1 MNKLQPYYQLLRFN
15 HSFRRLWLSQI
26 ISNFGDWFGI
36 LAVYTLILRY
46 SDSEF
51 LLGLI
56 LVIKFMSFA
65 FFSPFAGYIADRFD
79 RRTLLIL
86 CDFGRGFIVLG
97 FMLVNSAD
105 LLWLVYVLTATQM
118 MLSAVFEPAKQ
129 SSIPNIT
136 KGEELMLANVV
147 STMSWSVIF
156 TTGMGIGGL
165 ATSYLGT
172 DAVFIIN
179 AASYIGSTW
188 FIFNAHIPHKRDK
201 KLLESLQNPLSGIMD
216 GFRYM
221 LRTGYIL
228 RPALAK
234 GTISF
239 ILGGLVYMLILI
251 SEEVLM
257 MGTIGL
263 GILYAGRGLGTAI
276 GPVLVRR
283 FIKDD
288 RKWITT
294 MGMAMV
300 TTGICYLILGQTD
313 MLWLM
318 VIFVVLAHCG
328 SGANWVMSTV
338 MLQKRAPDDLRGR
351 VFSSEWL
358 FFTVTQSI
366 SVLTSSLLLDYNILT
381 LRELMFIFSF
391 LLIITGIIWLL
402 TISRKELSWQENKR
416 KATEASDLK
425 NDTSNFLFDQ

>member
-1 MNKLQPYYQLLRFN
+1 MNKLRPYLQLLKHNRN
-15 HSFRRLWLSQI
+15 FRGLWLSQV

-56 LVIKFMSFA
+56 LVIKFMSVA
-65 FFSPFAGYIADRFD
+65 VFSPLAGYIADRFD

-97 FMLVNSAD
+97 FLLVTSAD
-105 LLWLVYVLTATQM
+105 LLWLVYILTAAQM

-136 KGEELMLANVV
+136 TGEELMLANVV
-147 STMSWSVIF
+147 STMSWSIIF

-165 ATSYLGT
+165 ATAYLGT
-172 DAVFIIN
+172 DVVFILN
-179 AASYIGSTW
+179 AVSYIGSTW
-188 FIFNAHIPHKRDK
+188 FIFKADIPHIRDK
-201 KLLESLQNPLSGIMD
+201 KLLDSLKNPLTGIMD
-216 GFRYM
+216 GFRY
-221 LRTGYIL
+221 LFSTGHIL

-251 SEEVLM
+251 SEEVLV
-257 MGTIGL
+257 MGTVGL
-263 GILYAGRGLGTAI
+263 GLLYASRGLGTAI

-288 RKWITT
+288 RQWITT
-294 MGMAMV
+294 MGVAMI
-300 TTGICYLILGQTD
+300 TTGTCYLIVGQTD
-313 MLWLM
+313 NLWVM
-318 VIFVVLAHCG
+318 VIFVALAHCG

-338 MLQKRAPDDLRGR
+338 LLQKRSPDELRGR

-358 FFTVTQSI
+358 FFTITQSI
-366 SVLTSSLLLDYNILT
+366 SVLASSLLLDYNLLT

-391 LLIITGIIWLL
+391 LLILTGAAWLL
-402 TISRKELSWQENKR
+402 TISRKERFWQKEKQETMDAPVLKKQHR
-416 KATEASDLK
+416 KILI
-425 NDTSNFLFDQ
+425 